1 MRFLNFSSR
10 NRKEILRDPLSL
22 VFGIGFPVIMLALF
36 SVLSNSIQG
45 MPKEIFSIS
54 NFAPDMVV
62 FGLSFITLFLGTLMA
77 NDRKSSFLARLFSSP
92 LKERLCLGIPV
103 PNGNNGYFAGYCM
116 LYCIINFRL
125 RIYTK
130 DFPCTCCYYSSK
142 SFVHFI
148 RSVTWNFLFT

>member
-62 FGLSFITLFLGTLMA
+62 FGLSF
-77 NDRKSSFLARLFSSP
+77 KSG
-92 LKERLCLGIPV
+92 KVIV
-103 PNGNNGYFAGYCM
+103 
-116 LYCIINFRL
+116 
-125 RIYTK
+125 T
-130 DFPCTCCYYSSK
+130 FPKLENSSK
-142 SFVHFI
+142 Y
-148 RSVTWNFLFT
+148 T

>member
-62 FGLSFITLFLGTLMA
+62 FGQHCRQVQGWPS
-77 NDRKSSFLARLFSSP
+77 
-92 LKERLCLGIPV
+92 
-103 PNGNNGYFAGYCM
+103 
-116 LYCIINFRL
+116 
-125 RIYTK
+125 
-130 DFPCTCCYYSSK
+130 TCVSA
-142 SFVHFI
+142 
-148 RSVTWNFLFT
+148 